1 MNVYV
6 YSYSGHQYEL
16 NRLRRCACICKNLA
30 EFKPLLCTSDFR
42 AGAYAKDNLGLEKYV
57 NIDVIQNLATMMEKN
72 DILIYDSDEAGK
84 ELEDEIKEF
93 TSICLKVGVDI
104 PYELIDTSIFCENQK
119 NKNKKNNKKQSE
131 TALFFGD
138 SNNEN
143 LLEKLC
149 KKPSKQKYDIPLLM
163 GHYFYL
169 GSEKDFSEFFDKI
182 IDEEEYI
189 NTILNTKFLLTTNE
203 NAVLESLNCGNCPV
217 LFLRPDIDYKFLSAI
232 KEANIPIIVQKELGD
247 VIDKFKIIIIN
258 YPKIKKLKHF
268 DFAKIKEKIQIQKNN
283 F

>member
-16 NRLRRCACICKNLA
+16 NRLRRCACICKSLA
-30 EFKPLLCTSDFR
+30 EFEPLLCTSDFR
-42 AGAYAKDNLGLEKYV
+42 AGAYAKDNLGLTKYV

-72 DILIYDSDEAGK
+72 DILIYDSDEADK

-93 TSICLKVGVDI
+93 ASLCLKVGVDI
-104 PYELIDTSIFCENQK
+104 PYVLIDTSIFNEKQK
-119 NKNKKNNKKQSE
+119 NKDDKKSDE

-143 LLEKLC
+143 ILEKLC
-149 KKPSKQKYDIPLLM
+149 KKKYDIPLLM

-169 GSEKDFSEFFDKI
+169 GSEKDFSKFFDKI

-189 NTILNTKFLLTTNE
+189 DTIKNTKFLLTTNE

-217 LFLRPDIDYKFLSAI
+217 LFLRPDVDYKLLSII
-232 KEANIPIIVQKELGD
+232 KEANIPIIVQKELED
-247 VIDKFKIIIIN
+247 VINKFKIIIIN
-258 YPKIKKLKHF
+258 YPKIKKLNQF
-268 DFAKIKEKIQIQKNN
+268 DFAKIKEKIRIQKKL